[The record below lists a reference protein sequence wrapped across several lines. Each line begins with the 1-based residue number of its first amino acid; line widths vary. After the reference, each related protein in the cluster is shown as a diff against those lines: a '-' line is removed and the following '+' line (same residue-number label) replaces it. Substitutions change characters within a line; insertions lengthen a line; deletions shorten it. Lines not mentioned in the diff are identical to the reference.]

1 MSPRSEVRLRP
12 PPTTRLRREKPPA
25 ASAAR
30 PTVARRSDVPA
41 ASEHAV
47 VAAPLFTRAGY
58 ARILADGLDGGY
70 SFRAFDDPFDPAGR
84 PVCLL
89 RHDVDADPGA
99 ALELAHIEAGLGVR
113 STYFLMLR
121 SAVYNPLGRANS
133 AIVREILSLG
143 HWLGLH
149 LDISFMPGDERD
161 ALEWAA
167 LERRMLEQS
176 FDTEVGAV
184 SFHQPG
190 QSPRPLPSAF
200 DGMVLASSEH
210 DLPGFFYLS
219 DSNKAERTHRAAEI
233 LRNATEP
240 RFQFLVHPIWWV
252 SDDPDASTEHLWT
265 QAIVRN
271 LERSQEQLL
280 ACEGAFGTPRR
291 FIIAPR

>member
-1 MSPRSEVRLRP
+1 MSSSEARLRP
-12 PPTTRLRREKPPA
+12 PLTTRLRTGPAPA
-25 ASAAR
+25 ASGAR
-30 PTVARRSDVPA
+30 GRRSDFPV
-41 ASEHAV
+41 ASERERAV
-47 VAAPLFTRAGY
+47 VTAPLFTRAGY
-58 ARILADGLDGGY
+58 ARILADGLAGGY
-70 SFRAFDDPFDPAGR
+70 SFRAFDDPIDPVGR

-89 RHDVDADPGA
+89 RHDIDADPGA
-99 ALELAHIEAGLGVR
+99 ALELARIEAGLGVR

-121 SAVYNPLGRANS
+121 SALYNPLGRANS

-149 LDISFMPGDERD
+149 FDVSFMPGDERD
-161 ALEWAA
+161 AREWAA
-167 LERRMLEQS
+167 LERRMLEES

-219 DSNKAERTHRAAEI
+219 DSNKAERTYRASEI
-233 LRNATEP
+233 LRNATKP
-240 RFQFLVHPIWWV
+240 RFQFLVHPIWWAT
-252 SDDPDASTEHLWT
+252 DDPDASTEQLWT
-265 QAIVRN
+265 QAILRN

-291 FIIAPR
+291 FSIAPR